1 MTEERDN
8 GINRKLINWFP
19 GHMAKARREIKE
31 KLGLVD
37 VVIELRD
44 ARIPLSSK
52 NPMVDEIVG
61 DKPRLIILN
70 KANMADK
77 EKTKKWIKELSKDN
91 VLALDV
97 DCVDNYN
104 IKNVIPYLKETLKD
118 KIDKDRSRGKAN
130 TLIRALIIGIPN
142 VGKSTFINTLSKRKA
157 AKTGDK
163 PGVTKSQT
171 WIKITDE
178 LQIMDTPGILWPK
191 FEDQSVGVKLSIC
204 GSIKDEIV
212 ELEYIS
218 FEALKL
224 MIELYPDLLCQ
235 RYNLNIED
243 IKDKD
248 IMSIC
253 DMIAKKRGCLIK
265 GGEVDYD
272 RVFTLIIN
280 DIRSVRIG
288 AMTFE

>member
-1 MTEERDN
+1 MA
-8 GINRKLINWFP
+8 IIQWYP
-19 GHMAKARREIKE
+19 GHMAKAKREIKE

-44 ARIPLSSK
+44 SRIPESSK

-61 DKPRLIILN
+61 NKPRLIILN
-70 KANMADK
+70 KASMADK
-77 EKTKKWIKELSKDN
+77 AKTKEWIEYLTKDN

-104 IKNVIPYLKETLKD
+104 IKNVIPYIKETLKD
-118 KIDKDRSRGKAN
+118 KINKDKERGKAN
-130 TLIRALIIGIPN
+130 TLIRAVIIGIPN

-157 AKTGDK
+157 AKTGDR

-191 FEDQSVGVKLSIC
+191 FEDQSVGEKLSIC

-212 ELEYIS
+212 ELQHVS
-218 FEALKL
+218 FEALRY
-224 MIELYPDLLCQ
+224 MIELYPDLLCK
-235 RYNLNIED
+235 RYNINKED
-243 IKDKD
+243 IEGLRD
-248 IMSIC
+248 IEIC
-253 DMIAKKRGCLIK
+253 DLIAKKRGCLIK
-265 GGEVDYD
+265 GGEVDYE

-280 DIRSVRIG
+280 DVRSNRIG
-288 AMTFE
+288 AMTFERPGC